1 MSGLKRGAQILILI
15 SGILETAIAF
25 VAYWVFYAISKSNG
39 SSMLTPMVILFSG
52 MVGGILAIIGS
63 VLIKSTKM
71 GGAILSAVS
80 AGLQFFATLFLILQM
95 NGASFG
101 DAVMIIL
108 PFFVIPNALTLSGGV
123 IGFVSLFK
131 NEEEKAA

>member
-15 SGILETAIAF
+15 SGILETAVAF

-108 PFFVIPNALTLSGGV
+108 PFFILPNALCIAGAV
-123 IGFVSLFK
+123 MAFIPQK
-131 NEEEKAA
+131 EEVKETK